1 MKSVKNNSYGPQT
14 ESRPGSKRSCYA
26 FTSLFDQCSDAVL
39 IVASGGQIR
48 YVNPA
53 LARQLNWPAGEMV
66 GKPITHFLYPSEGN
80 EWELLQK
87 AKAPTEGDAGARLHL
102 CRASGEPMAFGLRG
116 MLRRPASGDV
126 ILLAKPRNTLEYTDW
141 EEKLQRSES
150 NVQALLDTSPQ
161 AYFMLGKSY
170 EILKWNAVGE
180 KYIRM
185 IWGQT
190 VREGDSMLLYS
201 NPADEPDFKKGF
213 ALALGGE
220 IVRLEKS
227 ITYPSGIQIWY
238 QVEYLPIRN
247 RQGQVYAVAFSA
259 VDITTRKQNELA
271 LRKLSLVA
279 EQTDNAVIITDRA
292 GVTQWVNE
300 GFTRITGYA
309 PAEALGRTPGS
320 LLQGPLTDPGV
331 IAFMHE
337 RILAGEGFKTEIINY
352 HKNGTPYWLSLS
364 ISPVRDEAG
373 GVTGFIAI
381 ESDVT
386 ERKKL
391 EEETRQYLATLQAVQ
406 ESTHD
411 IIFALDCHYR
421 YLSFNSVHARTMQ
434 EVFGVMIRIGMNALE
449 VLERGPDWERE
460 KIRLDRALAGE
471 QYTVEDVFGDNAL
484 ERRYYEVSY
493 NPIRNTNGKIQGV
506 AIFSQ
511 DITGRKKIEGEK
523 EHLLRELGNYKN
535 VLDASALISIT
546 NAGGK
551 ITYVN
556 DLFCKTTGYRPEE
569 LLGGSHRLFNSGYH
583 PKSFFEQM
591 WATILAGKLWR
602 GEICNLAKSGKVF
615 WVDTIIYPVMDDGR
629 TVTRFICTRYE
640 ITKRKLSEERIRK
653 SEVALKE
660 AQAVARIG
668 SWEYGVTTQTTI
680 WSDEVYHILDLEKA
694 RGVPSWSGTL
704 ALCHPEDADA
714 YGQLVTRAIREGAA
728 YHTDIRI
735 VTPRGQEKYV
745 NIIGRPQ
752 KGKTGE
758 VVKLSGTVM
767 DIDARK
773 RSEKKLEAQN
783 EQLLKINQELDRFV
797 YSAGHDLRAP
807 LMSML
812 GLTDIVGEEEDKN
825 QRDHYL
831 ALMRRSIHKLDHFI
845 QDIIHFSRNQRTAV
859 AREPVDLV
867 GVIDEVWEGL
877 QYLTGGQ
884 TIRLEKTV
892 SQETVLYA
900 DAKRLT
906 VIFNNLLSNA
916 IRYRNPE
923 QPEPVIR
930 VEGVVNHREARI
942 CVADNGIGIEAAH
955 LDKIF
960 GMFYRATESSSG
972 SGLGLYIVKETV
984 EALEG
989 TIAVSSASGAGAAFT
1004 VVIPNRHTPSA

>member
-1 MKSVKNNSYGPQT
+1 MKSEKNNSYGHQT
-14 ESRPGSKRSCYA
+14 VSRSGSKRSRYA
-26 FTSLFDQCSDAVL
+26 FAGLFDACSDAVL
-39 IVASGGQIR
+39 ILAPCGQIR
-48 YVNPA
+48 YVNSA
-53 LARQLNWPAGEMV
+53 LTRCLNRPAGEMA
-66 GKPITHFLYPSEGN
+66 GKPITDFLYPPESN
-80 EWELLQK
+80 AWELLRK
-87 AKAPTEGDAGARLHL
+87 TKVTKEEAAGVRLHL
-102 CRASGEPMAFGLRG
+102 RRSSGEPLAFALGSLT
-116 MLRRPASGDV
+116 RRPASGEV
-126 ILLAKPRNTLEYTDW
+126 VLLVKPHHPPGTMDW

-161 AYFMLGKSY
+161 AYFMLGRDY

-180 KYIRM
+180 KYIWM
-185 IWGQT
+185 IWGKT

-201 NPADEPDFKKGF
+201 NPADEQDFKKDF
-213 ALALGGE
+213 ALALDGE
-220 IVRLEKS
+220 NVRLEKC

-259 VDITTRKQNELA
+259 VDITVRKQNELA

-292 GVTQWVNE
+292 GVTEWVNE
-300 GFTRITGYA
+300 GFTRITGYE
-309 PAEALGRTPGS
+309 PAEAIGRTPGA
-320 LLQGPLTDPGV
+320 LLQGPLTDPAV
-331 IAFMHE
+331 VAFMHE
-337 RILAGEGFKTEIINY
+337 RVLAGEGFKTEIVNY
-352 HKNGTPYWLSLS
+352 HKNGTPYWLALS

-373 GVTGFIAI
+373 AVNGFLAI
-381 ESDVT
+381 ESDIT

-391 EEETRQYLATLQAVQ
+391 EEETRQHLATLQAVQ

-411 IIFALDCHYR
+411 IIFALDRGYR

-434 EVFGVMIRIGMNALE
+434 ELFGITIRIGMNALE
-449 VLERGPDWERE
+449 MLKRGPDWERE
-460 KIRLDRALAGE
+460 KRRLDRALAGE
-471 QYTVEDVFGDNAL
+471 QYTVEDEFGDIAL

-493 NPIRNTNGKIQGV
+493 NPIRNGDGTIRGV
-506 AIFSQ
+506 ALFSQ
-511 DITGRKKIEGEK
+511 DITSRKKAEWEK

-546 NAGGK
+546 DAGGK

-556 DLFCKTTGYRPEE
+556 DLFCKTSGYHPEE
-569 LLGGSHRLFNSGYH
+569 LLGAGHRLLSSGYH
-583 PKSFFEQM
+583 PRSFFEQM

-602 GEICNLAKSGKVF
+602 GEICNLTKSGKVF
-615 WVDTIIYPVMDDGR
+615 WVDTIIYPVTDDGR

-653 SEVALKE
+653 SELALKE
-660 AQAVARIG
+660 AQSVARIG
-668 SWEYGVTTQTTI
+668 SWEYDAVTHVTT
-680 WSDEVYHILDLEKA
+680 WSDEVYHILGLEKS
-694 RGVPSWSGTL
+694 RGVPPWPETL
-704 ALCHPEDADA
+704 ALCHPDDAGA
-714 YGQLVTRAIREGAA
+714 YRQLVERAVTEGVA
-728 YHTDIRI
+728 YNTDIRI

-745 NIIGRPQ
+745 NLIGRPQ
-752 KGKTGE
+752 KGKTGI
-758 VVKLSGTVM
+758 VVKLPGTVM

-783 EQLLKINQELDRFV
+783 RQLLKINQELDRFV

-812 GLTDIVGEEEDKN
+812 GLTDIVEEEADKG

-859 AREPVDLV
+859 VREPVDLAR
-867 GVIDEVWEGL
+867 VIDQVWEGL

-884 TIRLEKTV
+884 TIRLETNLL
-892 SQETVLYA
+892 QQTALYT
-900 DAKRLT
+900 DAQRLK

-916 IRYRNPE
+916 IRYRNPDR
-923 QPEPVIR
+923 PEPVIR
-930 VEGVVNHREARI
+930 IAGVVNHREARI
-942 CVADNGIGIEAAH
+942 SVADNGIGIAEAH

-972 SGLGLYIVKETV
+972 SGLGLYIVKETL
-984 EALEG
+984 EALDGTITVASALDEG
-989 TIAVSSASGAGAAFT
+989 TEFT
-1004 VVIPNRHTPSA
+1004 VVIPNLHTPSA